1 MIQNVI
7 PVSAQLRRANSRA
20 VQERDRWRR
29 QYSDLVQQI
38 KLTKHRRREEP
49 MNRAHEIHLNAL
61 RIHAQI
67 MMIDR
72 NMLSEDLR
80 MTAYRWVEMPQE
92 ESHGV

>member
-1 MIQNVI
+1 MIQNVT
-7 PVSAQLRRANSRA
+7 PVSVHLRRANSRA

-29 QYSDLVQQI
+29 QYSDLVQEI

-49 MNRAHEIHLNAL
+49 WNRAHEIHLNAL